1 MQFGLPIAENDKLN
15 FDWSTENKIQ
25 KRKEAENI
33 IRSQRD
39 DDEKEDLEFED
50 FEVVHFKSLFQKPKR
65 NSQKASSRKRRFP
78 IDVRRVQ

>member
-1 MQFGLPIAENDKLN
+1 MQFGLPIAKNDKLN
-15 FDWSTENKIQ
+15 FDWSTENKFQ

-50 FEVVHFKSLFQKPKR
+50 FEVVHFKSFCQKPKR
-65 NSQKASSRKRRFP
+65 NSREALSRKGRFP
-78 IDVRRVQ
+78 IDIKRVQ